1 MSGWTALAIVPAFGV
16 DTFAVAAGLGSAGFA
31 DRRRLALVIAAFEGG
46 MPLVGALIGAGIGA
60 LIAAWAVWAAS
71 ALLALLGLREIVA
84 GLREAREDDDD
95 DERARALVER
105 FAGAGLIAAGLS
117 VSLDELTAGLAA
129 GAARLPLDV
138 LVPALALQAF
148 IFTYAGLHAG
158 ERLRRW
164 AGRYGDV
171 VAGLAL
177 IAAAAVVAFVA
188 R

>member
-1 MSGWTALAIVPAFGV
+1 LSGWTALAIVPAFGV

>member
-1 MSGWTALAIVPAFGV
+1 LSGWTVLAIVPAFGV

-46 MPLVGALIGAGIGA
+46 MPLLGALIGAGIGA